1 MNIKKIHICGY
12 SLGGRLALCFAAKYP
27 ELIESLLDELYWY
40 DREMFKLYHFGE
52 INGKRYTLQSL
63 ADKTGI
69 SRRSIFTTI
78 KNVKTYIKK
87 RINEIRRFD

>member
-1 MNIKKIHICGY
+1 MAKFIFTNDTAQQENI
-12 SLGGRLALCFAAKYP
+12 
-27 ELIESLLDELYWY
+27 ELVESILDELYWY
-40 DREMFKLYHFGE
+40 DRELFKLYYFGE
-52 INGKRYTLQSL
+52 LDGSKYTLQSL

-87 RINEIRRFD
+87 RIDELERTA